1 MAEKMAT
8 AAWQGI
14 ALKVPADWSMVGIS
28 GDEKKGYFR
37 VDGPVAAALEVRWS
51 QALGKSPDLEA
62 KGREFLATIEKSCKK
77 GRVPY
82 SGKIK
87 AEKGAGYVGF
97 NWRAD
102 RIAQGRLS
110 YCAKCDRV
118 TIAQVIW
125 SKAEDASHLSPVIL
139 GSLSDHRDDGWTD
152 WGLYGLEFAVPPG
165 YKVEKN
171 QLMSAYLALT
181 FRKGPRTLAV
191 QRWGL
196 VSALLGGGTLEEWY
210 KKDVLPDVK
219 GYKARISEETVA
231 GHEGLVIQGRRG
243 GIKQAAR
250 AAAYSLTLHK
260 YPALVSGYAWNCDKS
275 NRLFSVW
282 ASHNEGEGIAE
293 KVIETIRCH

>member
-14 ALKVPADWSMVGIS
+14 SLKVPADWSMVGVS
-28 GDEKKGYFR
+28 GNEKKGYFR

-51 QALGKSPDLEA
+51 QAMGKSPDLEA
-62 KGREFLATIEKSCKK
+62 KGREFLAQIERACKK

-82 SGKIK
+82 SGKVK

-110 YCAKCDRV
+110 YCPKCDRV
-118 TIAQVIW
+118 VIAQVIW
-125 SKAEDASHLSPVIL
+125 SKEEDASHLSPVIL
-139 GSLSDHRDDGWTD
+139 GSLTDHRDDGWTD

-171 QLMSAYLALT
+171 QLMSGYLALW
-181 FRKGPRTLAV
+181 FRKGPSTIAV

-196 VSALLGGGTLEEWY
+196 VSALLGDGSIEQWY
-210 KKDVLPDVK
+210 RKDVLPDIR
-219 GYKARISEETVA
+219 GYRAGITEGSVA
-231 GHEGLVIQGRRG
+231 GHEGLTVEGRRR

-250 AAAYSLTLHK
+250 ALVFSLTLHQ
-260 YPALVSGYAWNCDKS
+260 YPALLTGFAWKCDES

-282 ASHNEGEGIAE
+282 ATHAQGGDLAR
-293 KVIETIRCH
+293 KVCETIKCH